1 MKTAKQLADLS
12 DDDLAKELEGYLLGL
27 EVLGV
32 DGEIEN
38 QDAYNAAKEQFEALA
53 NGEDWEGLAALIQ
66 GTEIG
71 GGSSGALDADIQES
85 NVAMQGERTS
95 GSDAIIGSRDPLQTA
110 IDQLD
115 SNTRDEIAPFL
126 GGSRVEDPILAER
139 LGIPITEDYR
149 RSDYFDWL
157 QNISE
162 GDKERLAQ
170 ALYVQGYYNSMGIE
184 DLEQILDP
192 TYFANAIQG
201 ALRDAETSAA
211 TFGEDIGLSAVPTL
225 EAGGRFADSTEEEFR
240 EAERIFLRDSGPEY
254 LPLSYLKESGRQIS
268 KQILGRHF
276 NSSEE
281 RQYIAMANALLDDQ
295 TNPAR
300 LRNEEVDLTAAGL
313 EFARELAPEE
323 AEARN
328 VGNLMSVVDKVLGL

>member
-1 MKTAKQLADLS
+1 METAAQLADLS
-12 DDDLAKELEGYLLGL
+12 DEDHAKKLEGYLLIFR
-27 EVLGV
+27 EN
-32 DGEIEN
+32 GEIKN
-38 QDAYNAAKEQFEALA
+38 QEVYDAAKAQYEALLA
-53 NGEDWEGLAALIQ
+53 AEDWESLAALINNTDVSLGGDVEAG
-66 GTEIG
+66 GTTTLNENLEQTG
-71 GGSSGALDADIQES
+71 VALAGQRTSSGDAL
-85 NVAMQGERTS
+85 
-95 GSDAIIGSRDPLQTA
+95 IGSRFVDPLERA

-126 GGSRVEDPILAER
+126 GGSRLEDPILVGE
-139 LGIPITEDYR
+139 EYR

-240 EAERIFLRDSGPEY
+240 EAERIFLRDSGPQY
-254 LPLSYLKESGRQIS
+254 QPVSYLKALGRQIS

-300 LRNEEVDLTAAGL
+300 LRNEEVDLTAAGA

>member
-1 MKTAKQLADLS
+1 METAAQLADLN
-12 DDDLAKELEGYLLGL
+12 DEDHAKKLEGYLLIFL
-27 EVLGV
+27 EN
-32 DGEIEN
+32 GEIKN
-38 QDAYNAAKEQFEALA
+38 QEVYDAAKAQYEALLA
-53 NGEDWEGLAALIQ
+53 AEDWESLAALINDTDILLGGDVEAGGTTTLNENIGQTDVALQ
-66 GTEIG
+66 GQRT
-71 GGSSGALDADIQES
+71 SSG
-85 NVAMQGERTS
+85 
-95 GSDAIIGSRDPLQTA
+95 DAIIGSRDPLQTA

-115 SNTRDEIAPFL
+115 SNTRDEIAPFI
-126 GGSRVEDPILAER
+126 GGSHVGAE
-139 LGIPITEDYR
+139 EYR
-149 RSDYFDWL
+149 RRDYFDWL

-170 ALYVQGYYNSMGIE
+170 ALYVQGYYKPFNIT
-184 DLEQILDP
+184 DLDEILDP

-225 EAGGRFADSTEEEFR
+225 EEEGRFGDSTEEEFR
-240 EAERIFLRDSGPEY
+240 EAERIFLRDSGPKY
-254 LPLSYLKESGRQIS
+254 HSVSYLKALGRQIS
-268 KQILGRHF
+268 KQTLGRHF

-281 RQYIAMANALLDDQ
+281 RQYIAMANALLDDK

-300 LRNEEVDLTAAGL
+300 LRNEGVDLQSAGA

>member
-1 MKTAKQLADLS
+1 METAAQLADLS
-12 DDDLAKELEGYLLGL
+12 DEDHAKKLEGYLLIFR
-27 EVLGV
+27 EN
-32 DGEIEN
+32 GEIKN
-38 QDAYNAAKEQFEALA
+38 QEVYDAAKAQYEALLA
-53 NGEDWEGLAALIQ
+53 AEDWESLAALIND
-66 GTEIG
+66 TDV
-71 GGSSGALDADIQES
+71 SSGGDVEAGGTTTLNENLEHTGVAL
-85 NVAMQGERTS
+85 QGQRTS
-95 GSDAIIGSRDPLQTA
+95 SGNAIIGSRFVDPLERA

-126 GGSRVEDPILAER
+126 GGSRLEDPILVGE
-139 LGIPITEDYR
+139 EYR

-170 ALYVQGYYNSMGIE
+170 ALYVQGYYKPFNIT
-184 DLEQILDP
+184 DIEQILDP

-225 EAGGRFADSTEEEFR
+225 EEGGRFGDSTEEEFR

-281 RQYIAMANALLDDQ
+281 RQYIAMANALLDDK

-300 LRNEEVDLTAAGL
+300 LRNEAVDLQTAGA

>member
-27 EVLGV
+27 ELIGA

-38 QDAYNAAKEQFEALA
+38 QEAYNAAKEQFEALA

-66 GTEIG
+66 GAEIG
-71 GGSSGALDADIQES
+71 GGSSGALDADIEQTR
-85 NVAMQGERTS
+85 VAVGGVRTS
-95 GSDAIIGSRDPLQTA
+95 SGDNAIIGTRIDPLEKATEELETA
-110 IDQLD
+110 DRTLLRGFIEP
-115 SNTRDEIAPFL
+115 RE
-126 GGSRVEDPILAER
+126 EYR
-139 LGIPITEDYR
+139 L
-149 RSDYFDWL
+149 SDYADWL

-170 ALYVQGYYNSMGIE
+170 ALYVQGYYNNMGIQ
-184 DLEQILDP
+184 DLEDITDP

-201 ALRDAETSAA
+201 ALRDAQTSAA

-225 EAGGRFADSTEEEFR
+225 EEGGRFAGSTEEEFR
-240 EAERIFLRDSGPEY
+240 EAERIFLRDSGPQY
-254 LPLSYLKESGRQIS
+254 LPVSYLKETGRQIS
-268 KQILGRHF
+268 KKILGRHF

-300 LRNEEVDLTAAGL
+300 LRNEQVDLQTAGA

-328 VGNLMSVVDKVLGL
+328 VGSLMSVVDRVLGL

>member
-1 MKTAKQLADLS
+1 METAAQLADLN
-12 DDDLAKELEGYLLGL
+12 DEDHAKKLEGYLLIFL
-27 EVLGV
+27 EN
-32 DGEIEN
+32 GEIKN
-38 QDAYNAAKEQFEALA
+38 QEVYDAAKAQYEALLA
-53 NGEDWEGLAALIQ
+53 AEDWESLAALINDTDISLGGDVEAGGTTTLNENIGQTDVALQ
-66 GTEIG
+66 GQRT
-71 GGSSGALDADIQES
+71 SSGD
-85 NVAMQGERTS
+85 N
-95 GSDAIIGSRDPLQTA
+95 AIIGTRIDPLERATEELESA
-110 IDQLD
+110 DRTL
-115 SNTRDEIAPFL
+115 L
-126 GGSRVEDPILAER
+126 GQFIEPREG
-139 LGIPITEDYR
+139 YR

-170 ALYVQGYYNSMGIE
+170 ALYVQGYYKPFNIT
-184 DLEQILDP
+184 DLDEILDP

-225 EAGGRFADSTEEEFR
+225 EEEGRFGDSTEEEFR

-281 RQYIAMANALLDDQ
+281 RQYIAMANALLDDK

-300 LRNEEVDLTAAGL
+300 LRNEGVDLQSAGA